1 MRDMLFDRDYQAAR
15 RELND
20 GIDRLIGKIGA
31 ALQGISAPQ
40 PKRRLRG
47 PGHA

>member
-15 RELND
+15 HELND
-20 GIDRLIGKIGA
+20 GIDRLIGKIGGA
-31 ALQGISAPQ
+31 FHRVSIAR
-40 PKRRLRG
+40 PKDSTRR